1 MLEFLTIFL
10 GLISGPQMVE
20 VSVSEQVE
28 AVELRLDGEA
38 VARLEKPPWRAR
50 VELGDRLR
58 PRVLEAVALV
68 DGEEAHRVRQVLN
81 LGVDR
86 AQLRISLGPQ
96 RGDGSRPGRLVWF
109 TADNVRPQR
118 VGVELD
124 GQPLELRSGRAFVLP
139 PGSYGSK
146 GSDEVHVLAAQAD
159 FPGGLVAG
167 ATRLLGGAYTDRV
180 VTQLTALPVRLE
192 DGAELPSA
200 QGMGGWVQKDGEA
213 LTVAAADAPAAQI
226 FVVRD
231 VAGREPLAELGKA
244 FRRSQARNLA
254 SLGEIGTV
262 RLLDPRPEIE
272 TLEDGR
278 RRDRYALSQRLT
290 QGYGGLP
297 HIVASYRPEG
307 EDKFFMRAG
316 TRPQRLADAV
326 AVAGLGAAGSQGPRA
341 VLLILGSK
349 QVDDSDRAPEAIRE
363 YLRALDVPLRV
374 WSVGRRGAPSPW
386 GEAVDVSSR
395 GRLIE
400 AADALIDDVAR
411 QRVLWLEGEHF
422 LHQLE
427 LSPRARGLRRL
438 D

>member
-146 GSDEVHVLAAQAD
+146 GSDEVH
-159 FPGGLVAG
+159 
-167 ATRLLGGAYTDRV
+167 
-180 VTQLTALPVRLE
+180 
-192 DGAELPSA
+192 
-200 QGMGGWVQKDGEA
+200 
-213 LTVAAADAPAAQI
+213 
-226 FVVRD
+226 
-231 VAGREPLAELGKA
+231 
-244 FRRSQARNLA
+244 
-254 SLGEIGTV
+254 
-262 RLLDPRPEIE
+262 
-272 TLEDGR
+272 
-278 RRDRYALSQRLT
+278 
-290 QGYGGLP
+290 
-297 HIVASYRPEG
+297 
-307 EDKFFMRAG
+307 
-316 TRPQRLADAV
+316 
-326 AVAGLGAAGSQGPRA
+326 
-341 VLLILGSK
+341 
-349 QVDDSDRAPEAIRE
+349 
-363 YLRALDVPLRV
+363 
-374 WSVGRRGAPSPW
+374 
-386 GEAVDVSSR
+386 
-395 GRLIE
+395 
-400 AADALIDDVAR
+400 
-411 QRVLWLEGEHF
+411 
-422 LHQLE
+422 
-427 LSPRARGLRRL
+427 
-438 D
+438 